1 MKKNRTPEISPYET
15 RVLLLLRKGYTNRK
29 IGLELGTSANTVKYH
44 LKNIYRKLG
53 VCNRVEAIN
62 NYSELTHKQIV
73 S

>member
-1 MKKNRTPEISPYET
+1 MEKKEKPEISQNET

-29 IGLELGTSANTVKYH
+29 IALELGTSPNTVKFH

-53 VCNRVEAIN
+53 ACNRVEAIN